1 MCWLLECTSRQI
13 SVALSKGQNVFEARN
28 VAQVYLARDLT
39 RAYAEYYA
47 LQSFQKRLKEL
58 DVTPSLRPVLQLAY
72 LIYGL
77 WSLDR
82 HLPSFYQ
89 VIHAVCK

>member
-1 MCWLLECTSRQI
+1 MCWLLESTSRQI
-13 SVALSKGQNVFEARN
+13 STGTNSGQNVFEARN
-28 VAQVYLARDLT
+28 TAQVYLARDLT

-47 LQSFQKRLKEL
+47 LQSFQKRLQNL
-58 DVTPSLRPVLQLAY
+58 DVTPNLRPVLHLAY

-89 VIHAVCK
+89 VNTKF

>member
-1 MCWLLECTSRQI
+1 MCWLLTATVKQI
-13 SVALSKGQNVFEARN
+13 DAAKLEGKNVFEARN
-28 VAQVYLARDLT
+28 DAQVYRARDLT
-39 RAYAEYYA
+39 RAYAEYNA
-47 LQSFQKRLKEL
+47 LQCFRQRLQKIHVASNLK
-58 DVTPSLRPVLQLAY
+58 PVLHLNY

-89 VIHAVCK
+89 VRSG